1 MKAWKDDLLIFVPYL
16 VAFNLVIIQ
25 QINTQYQ
32 DVIISVRTE
41 LDMSNFQLNIFLVL
55 IGTVFAVVIYLVN
68 YLILTTGLSLVN
80 LSGEVNQQVK
90 YSLLLGDTLVS
101 VATLFIQ
108 EYIDLSS
115 ELTIILNSVLGLLFF
130 AGLLYRREMS
140 KKSFFTAVIIRG
152 ALYMVNSIWVL
163 LK

>member
-41 LDMSNFQLNIFLVL
+41 LDMSN
-55 IGTVFAVVIYLVN
+55 FAVVIYLVN

-101 VATLFIQ
+101 VATLFTQ